1 MLVDIEAV
9 NEGGGIQRLHYVAQ
23 GGHIRALASIA
34 LQVVSLQDFLGGKIA
49 HSLFFDFGV
58 LTQKWSQV
66 QFARDFRRSVGV
78 NFLKWDISI
87 VTLALGYA
95 VLLPNAIAPGNVKP
109 IDDRNGRFVFDVGIT
124 F

>member
-1 MLVDIEAV
+1 M
-9 NEGGGIQRLHYVAQ
+9 
-23 GGHIRALASIA
+23 
-34 LQVVSLQDFLGGKIA
+34 
-49 HSLFFDFGV
+49 

-66 QFARDFRRSVGV
+66 QFGRDFRRSVGV
-78 NFLKWDISI
+78 NFLKWDIKI

-109 IDDRNGRFVFDVGIT
+109 IDDRNGRFIFDVGVT